1 MGLLDDG
8 RPLNQGKS
16 LTIKAG
22 CHDYHVGLMIDA
34 LSQLA
39 AQPLGGK
46 GAKGL
51 GRYNLTAMINQACL
65 RPRDRFWDIPVPKID
80 SAFDNLFVPQPS
92 WSPSTTQQ
100 LRKLVAAPY
109 LAPNDWTP
117 RSEAYFVFPL
127 AQGTPGKQCGLA
139 ATGDYQ
145 PSLRSP
151 WLAANEVVVSSV
163 DGDIT
168 VDNCGDYMEA
178 LGEQLTDIDLDLLD
192 SFF

>member
-1 MGLLDDG
+1 MTYPIPKMKKKKTRAMLKNMVAYEFALAGLMYAG
-8 RPLNQGKS
+8 S
-16 LTIKAG
+16 ITIKAG

-51 GRYNLTAMINQACL
+51 GRYNLTAMIN
-65 RPRDRFWDIPVPKID
+65 
-80 SAFDNLFVPQPS
+80 
-92 WSPSTTQQ
+92 
-100 LRKLVAAPY
+100 
-109 LAPNDWTP
+109 
-117 RSEAYFVFPL
+117 
-127 AQGTPGKQCGLA
+127 
-139 ATGDYQ
+139 
-145 PSLRSP
+145 
-151 WLAANEVVVSSV
+151 NEVVVSSV

-192 SFF
+192 SFFG

>member
-1 MGLLDDG
+1 GLELSPEQFGHARMSDPAIVAVPSILIAGGEKDISG
-8 RPLNQGKS
+8 RQQ
-16 LTIKAG
+16 
-22 CHDYHVGLMIDA
+22 Y
-34 LSQLA
+34 
-39 AQPLGGK
+39 
-46 GAKGL
+46 
-51 GRYNLTAMINQACL
+51 QACL

-80 SAFDNLFVPQPS
+80 SAFDNLLVPQPS

-139 ATGDYQ
+139 ATGVYQ

-151 WLAANEVVVSSV
+151 WLAAFDAVLPGNADGGAFFVSAKES
-163 DGDIT
+163 T
-168 VDNCGDYMEA
+168 
-178 LGEQLTDIDLDLLD
+178 LLHLVEGGVPG
-192 SFF
+192 

>member
-1 MGLLDDG
+1 RDEDFFFPVGVLVFRAVGHCRILLWLCHNRWNGDDVV
-8 RPLNQGKS
+8 RN
-16 LTIKAG
+16 I
-22 CHDYHVGLMIDA
+22 
-34 LSQLA
+34 
-39 AQPLGGK
+39 
-46 GAKGL
+46 
-51 GRYNLTAMINQACL
+51 QACL

-151 WLAANEVVVSSV
+151 WLAAVAFPVMGFGNNIILRLVVLWLLAGSSAWASQAV
-163 DGDIT
+163 D
-168 VDNCGDYMEA
+168 CG
-178 LGEQLTDIDLDLLD
+178 LTHP
-192 SFF
+192 

>member
-1 MGLLDDG
+1 ICSA
-8 RPLNQGKS
+8 GKAAAVLVTLVTEGKTKGS
-16 LTIKAG
+16 RWYMESNSEKM
-22 CHDYHVGLMIDA
+22 VGT
-34 LSQLA
+34 
-39 AQPLGGK
+39 PGK
-46 GAKGL
+46 
-51 GRYNLTAMINQACL
+51 QACL

-151 WLAANEVVVSSV
+151 WLAATVTFSSR
-163 DGDIT
+163 IR
-168 VDNCGDYMEA
+168 
-178 LGEQLTDIDLDLLD
+178 
-192 SFF
+192 

>member
-1 MGLLDDG
+1 MGHGVSIVAVL
-8 RPLNQGKS
+8 
-16 LTIKAG
+16 
-22 CHDYHVGLMIDA
+22 
-34 LSQLA
+34 
-39 AQPLGGK
+39 
-46 GAKGL
+46 
-51 GRYNLTAMINQACL
+51 QACL

-80 SAFDNLFVPQPS
+80 SAFDNPLVPQPS

-139 ATGDYQ
+139 ATGVYQ

-151 WLAANEVVVSSV
+151 WLAAMALWCRSSS
-163 DGDIT
+163 IRR
-168 VDNCGDYMEA
+168 CGTGKR
-178 LGEQLTDIDLDLLD
+178 GEQACLRPRDRFWDIPVPKID
-192 SFF
+192 S